1 MARARSGSANCRA
14 ERFDRMHP
22 SLSFD
27 QAPPIS
33 VPYRFF
39 LAAPWFGVMAGLL
52 LAWSGGDGL
61 VSRWTPEA
69 LALTHLLALG
79 FMLQAMCGALF
90 QFIPVAVGGNVW
102 RPTLVANTVQPA
114 LLLATLLLV
123 GGLLF
128 GQSGLLMAAV
138 PLFLLAVGGFV
149 VVVALALW
157 QTPATGMTLWA
168 MRMAIGGLA
177 ITVLLG
183 ALLAEALAH
192 GLAVPIV
199 DLTNIHLA
207 WGLGG
212 WALMLLAGV
221 SYHVVPMFQLT
232 RPYPLWFIRGFGPVL
247 LFLICAWSSRL
258 LLDDARWLPLIAF
271 PLLVIL
277 SAYAGITLWLQ
288 YTRRRKIHD
297 ATSLYFRVAMLSMLV
312 FAVSGAAY
320 FLVPQLAADPRFTV
334 WLGVLA
340 FAGVFVSAISGMMY
354 KIAPFLNWLH
364 LQRLGAP
371 LSAVPNM
378 KKMLPADAMTG
389 HLRLHV
395 LALLLLL
402 LAVWLPGLTRLAGL
416 AFAASFVWQAWNLV
430 GAARRYQIFRDQIRA
445 TALRH

>member
-1 MARARSGSANCRA
+1 M
-14 ERFDRMHP
+14 DP

-52 LAWSGGDGL
+52 LAWSGADAL
-61 VSRWTPEA
+61 ASRWTPGA
-69 LALTHLLALG
+69 LALTHLIALG
-79 FMLQAMCGALF
+79 FMLQAMCGALL
-90 QFIPVAVGGNVW
+90 QFIAVAVGANVW
-102 RPTLVANTVQPA
+102 RPRLVASTVQPL

-123 GGLLF
+123 AGLLY
-128 GQSGLLMAAV
+128 GRPDWLSAAV
-138 PLFLLAVGGFV
+138 PFFLLAIGGLV

-157 QTPATGMTLWA
+157 RTPATGMTLWA

-192 GLAVPIV
+192 GFAVPLV
-199 DLTNIHLA
+199 ELTDVHLA

-212 WALMLLAGV
+212 WALILLAGV
-221 SYHVVPMFQLT
+221 SYQVVPMFQLT
-232 RPYPLWFIRGFGPVL
+232 RPYPPWFARWFAPLL
-247 LFLICAWSSRL
+247 LFFLVAWSL
-258 LLDDARWLPLIAF
+258 QLFLGDARWSPMIALPL
-271 PLLVIL
+271 LLIL

-288 YTRRRKIHD
+288 HTRRRKIHD
-297 ATSLYFRVAMLSMLV
+297 ATSLYFRVAMLSLLA
-312 FAVSGAAY
+312 FAVSAAAI
-320 FLVPQLAADPRFTV
+320 FLLPEIAADPRSAI

-340 FAGVFVSAISGMMY
+340 LAGVFVSAITGMMY
-354 KIAPFLNWLH
+354 KIVPFLNWLH

-378 KKMLPADAMTG
+378 KKMITAEAMTG
-389 HLRLHV
+389 QLRLHV

-402 LAVWLPGLTRLAGL
+402 AAVWLPGLSRLAGV
-416 AFAASFVWQAWNLV
+416 AFAASCAWLGWNLV
-430 GAARRYQIFRDQIRA
+430 AAVRRYLDFRDRIRA
-445 TALRH
+445 SVLDR

>member
-1 MARARSGSANCRA
+1 
-14 ERFDRMHP
+14 MHP

-39 LAAPWFGVMAGLL
+39 LAAPWFGVMAGIL
-52 LAWSGGDGL
+52 LAWSGGDAL

-69 LALTHLLALG
+69 LTLTHLIALG

-90 QFIPVAVGGNVW
+90 QFIAVAVGGNVW
-102 RPTLVANTVQPA
+102 RPKLVANTVQPL

-123 GGLLF
+123 AGLLF
-128 GQSGLLMAAV
+128 SRPGLLSAAV

-149 VVVALALW
+149 IVVAVALW

-183 ALLAEALAH
+183 SLLAEALAH

-199 DLTNIHLA
+199 ELTNVHLA

-232 RPYPLWFIRGFGPVL
+232 RPYPLWFTRWFGPLL
-247 LFLICAWSSRL
+247 LFLLLVWSSRL
-258 LLDDARWLPLIAF
+258 FLDPARWSLVIALPL
-271 PLLVIL
+271 LLIL
-277 SAYAGITLWLQ
+277 SAYAGMTLWLQ

-297 ATSLYFRVAMLSMLV
+297 ATSMYFRVAMLSMLV
-312 FAVSGAAY
+312 FAISGAAS
-320 FLVPQLAADPRFTV
+320 LLRPEIAADPRSVV

-340 FAGVFVSAISGMMY
+340 FAGVFVSAITGMMY
-354 KIAPFLNWLH
+354 KITPFLNWLH

-378 KKMLPADAMTG
+378 KKMIPAEAMTG
-389 HLRLHV
+389 QLRLHV
-395 LALLLLL
+395 LAVVLLLT
-402 LAVWLPGLTRLAGL
+402 AVLQPGLTRLAGL
-416 AFAASFVWQAWNLV
+416 VFAASCAWLGWNLV
-430 GAARRYQIFRDQIRA
+430 GAVRRYQSFRDQIRA
-445 TALRH
+445 TVLHH

>member
-1 MARARSGSANCRA
+1 
-14 ERFDRMHP
+14 MHP

-39 LAAPWFGVMAGLL
+39 LAAPWFGVMAGIL
-52 LAWSGGDGL
+52 LAWSGPDAFA
-61 VSRWTPEA
+61 SRWTPEA
-69 LALTHLLALG
+69 LALTHLIALG
-79 FMLQAMCGALF
+79 FMLQAMSGALF

-102 RPTLVANTVQPA
+102 RPGLVANTVQPL

-123 GGLLF
+123 AGLLF
-128 GQSGLLMAAV
+128 SLPGLLSAAV

-149 VVVALALW
+149 TVVALALW

-177 ITVLLG
+177 VTVVLG
-183 ALLAEALAH
+183 SLLAESLAR
-192 GLAVPIV
+192 GLSVPIV
-199 DLTNIHLA
+199 ELTNIHLA

-232 RPYPLWFIRGFGPVL
+232 RPYPLWFTRGFGPL
-247 LFLICAWSSRL
+247 LLLLLLAWSGQYF
-258 LLDDARWLPLIAF
+258 LDDLRWQVAIGLPLLA
-271 PLLVIL
+271 IL
-277 SAYAGITLWLQ
+277 SAYAGMTLWLQ

-297 ATSLYFRVAMLSMLV
+297 ATSLYFRVAMLSLLA
-312 FAVSGAAY
+312 FAISGAVF
-320 FLVPQLAADPRFTV
+320 FLVPAIASDPRSVV

-340 FAGVFVSAISGMMY
+340 FAGVFVSAITGMMY
-354 KIAPFLNWLH
+354 KITPFLNWLH

-371 LSAVPNM
+371 MSAVPNM
-378 KKMLPADAMTG
+378 KKMLAAEAMTG
-389 HLRLHV
+389 QLRLHV

-402 LAVWLPGLTRLAGL
+402 AAVWLPGLARLAGV
-416 AFAASFVWQAWNLV
+416 AFAASSVWLGWNLISAV
-430 GAARRYQIFRDQIRA
+430 RRYQTFRDQIRA
-445 TALRH
+445 AALRH

>member
-1 MARARSGSANCRA
+1 
-14 ERFDRMHP
+14 MHA

-39 LAAPWFGVMAGLL
+39 LAAPWFGVMAGIL
-52 LAWSGGDGL
+52 LAWSGNDGFA
-61 VSRWTPEA
+61 SRWTPEA

-102 RPTLVANTVQPA
+102 RPKLVANTLQPM

-123 GGLLF
+123 AGLLF
-128 GQSGLLMAAV
+128 SRPGLLSMAV
-138 PLFLLAVGGFV
+138 PLFLLGLGGFV

-157 QTPATGMTLWA
+157 RTPATGMTLWA

-177 ITVLLG
+177 VTVLLG
-183 ALLAEALAH
+183 SLLAEALAY
-192 GLAVPIV
+192 GLPVPIV
-199 DLTNIHLA
+199 ELTNVHLA

-232 RPYPLWFIRGFGPVL
+232 RPYPLWFTRWFGP
-247 LFLICAWSSRL
+247 L
-258 LLDDARWLPLIAF
+258 LLLLLLTWSLRIFLDHSQWSLLVALPL
-271 PLLVIL
+271 LLL
-277 SAYAGITLWLQ
+277 LAAYAGLTLWLQ

-297 ATSLYFRVAMLSMLV
+297 ATSLYFRLAMQSMLA
-312 FAVSGAAY
+312 FAISGAA
-320 FLVPQLAADPRFTV
+320 FLLWPALGADPRSLV

-354 KIAPFLNWLH
+354 KIVPFLNWLH

-371 LSAVPNM
+371 MSAVPNM
-378 KKMLPADAMTG
+378 KKMIPAEAMSG
-389 HLRLHV
+389 QLRLHV
-395 LALLLLL
+395 LAVVLLLA
-402 LAVWLPGLTRLAGL
+402 AVWLPGLTRLAGVAL
-416 AFAASFVWQAWNLV
+416 AASFAWLGWNLV
-430 GAARRYQIFRDQIRA
+430 GAFRRYRTFRDQIRA
-445 TALRH
+445 AALHR